1 MPEWKVERRVG
12 TPAVGLET
20 TLLLHGIPQE
30 MSLSFGQEL
39 FSLCEN
45 QGAIP
50 ALAGIQ
56 NGSAVV
62 GLNLGDLEGLL
73 QQEHVPKV
81 NTANL
86 GLTLARQENGATTVS
101 TTMEL
106 LAAAEIPLF
115 ATGGIGG
122 VHPGYGTQLDI
133 SADLAALSRFPV
145 AVVASGVKSILDVE
159 GTREALETLG
169 VPVIGFQTDTF
180 PAFYLRDSAA
190 SVDARFDDVES
201 LSSFIKFELQRTGRG
216 ILIAH
221 PIPEASAISPEKWQA
236 WMSQATERTH
246 AVRGRETT
254 PALLAALHEIS
265 EGETLRANLDL
276 VRANAILAS
285 RLAVALEEK

>member
-1 MPEWKVERRVG
+1 MPEFEVECRVG

-20 TLLLHGIPQE
+20 TLLLHGIPQQ
-30 MSLSFGQEL
+30 MSLSFAKEL
-39 FSLCEN
+39 FSLCEE

-56 NGSAVV
+56 SGAAIV
-62 GLNLGDLEGLL
+62 GLDLEALEGLL
-73 QQEHVPKV
+73 QEESVPKV

-86 GLTLARQENGATTVS
+86 GLALARKTHGATTVS

-106 LAAAEIPLF
+106 LAAAKIPVF

-122 VHPGYGTQLDI
+122 VHPGYGDRWDI

-159 GTREALETLG
+159 STREALETLG
-169 VPVIGFQTDTF
+169 VPVIGFQTDIF
-180 PAFYLRDSAA
+180 PAFYLRDSRA

-201 LSSFIKFELQRTGRG
+201 LASFIDFELKRTGRG

-221 PIPEASAISPEKWQA
+221 PIPEASAISPEKWEGWMTQA
-236 WMSQATERTH
+236 KQRVQQ
-246 AVRGRETT
+246 VRGRETT

-265 EGETLRANLDL
+265 GGETLSANLAL
-276 VRANAILAS
+276 VRANTVLAS
-285 RLAVALEEK
+285 RLAVALQE